1 MLRLTGCLCEF
12 IDNDF
17 RYGTT
22 FSHSF
27 AGDYNSVLLLRH
39 CVSNRV
45 NASSAMCKETIPD
58 LLYNV
63 IWNREIRPDI
73 GSIIGQKGFL
83 DFMRIATYMMLYC
96 PQETVKRLTPC
107 LETLFNWIAG
117 LFSTGYIEMPGFHCQ
132 CIAMLCDLV
141 TLMAKSDPAIL
152 QLLCDEGPMDAAE
165 IREKYGSNPLDKGT
179 ILLVAA
185 RKHMLLMSEIL
196 NHQMMDPNIICCA
209 LRLWTLVFT
218 IGGPRIRRMWMGD
231 VIHGTPEK
239 PGGILEMLL
248 PYLGSKKY
256 KNLYESCFRFIEY
269 ETTLSFDVDADAN
282 AARGITAAG
291 KS

>member
-1 MLRLTGCLCEF
+1 MILPTILEKEEFTDPVVKPMLKGINYFAPPLPNFRGSITTGTTRPQPSEFSKRMLRLTGSLCEF

-63 IWNREIRPDI
+63 IWNREIRPDT

-83 DFMRIATYMMLYC
+83 DFMRIAIYMMLYC

-107 LETLFNWIAG
+107 LETLFNWTAG
-117 LFSTGYIEMPGFHCQ
+117 MFSMGYIEMPGFHCQ

-165 IREKYGSNPLDKGT
+165 IL
-179 ILLVAA
+179 
-185 RKHMLLMSEIL
+185 
-196 NHQMMDPNIICCA
+196 
-209 LRLWTLVFT
+209 
-218 IGGPRIRRMWMGD
+218 
-231 VIHGTPEK
+231 
-239 PGGILEMLL
+239 
-248 PYLGSKKY
+248 
-256 KNLYESCFRFIEY
+256 
-269 ETTLSFDVDADAN
+269 
-282 AARGITAAG
+282 
-291 KS
+291 